1 MDNYIGKTMW
11 LMNRRTGGFQMI
23 EQEWMKF
30 ASTGSIQD
38 YLSYK
43 CHQEAEGIYGDATAA
58 MTTDRE
64 NLGRSVKK
72 YGAEHSADWHS
83 IISSPSGRI

>member
-1 MDNYIGKTMW
+1 MV
-11 LMNRRTGGFQMI
+11 

-43 CHQEAEGIYGDATAA
+43 GRQESEGLYGDATGSLLAGGNGI
-58 MTTDRE
+58 D
-64 NLGRSVKK
+64 RSVTG
-72 YGAEHSADWHS
+72 YGADHNADRYGTVG
-83 IISSPSGRI
+83 SPGGGI

>member
-1 MDNYIGKTMW
+1 MV
-11 LMNRRTGGFQMI
+11 

-43 CHQEAEGIYGDATAA
+43 GCRGMEAVLGGATDSVLAG
-58 MTTDRE
+58 RE
-64 NLGRSVKK
+64 TRGRSVER
-72 YGAEHSADWHS
+72 YGTDHSADGHS
-83 IISSPSGRI
+83 VISYPSGGV

>member
-1 MDNYIGKTMW
+1 MV
-11 LMNRRTGGFQMI
+11 

-43 CHQEAEGIYGDATAA
+43 GRRGTDAVLGGA
-58 MTTDRE
+58 TDSVLAGGE
-64 NLGRSVKK
+64 TKIGRAQV
-72 YGAEHSADWHS
+72 
-83 IISSPSGRI
+83 